1 MHGPTFMAN
10 PLACAAAN
18 ASLDL
23 FEREPRE
30 EQVKAI
36 EASLQSGLE
45 PCRSLPHVVDVRVKG
60 AIGVVQLE
68 ENVDVYSLRPRFVEQ
83 GVWIRPFK
91 DIVYLMPPL
100 VIDGAELDTLTRAVC
115 TVVSATR

>member
-1 MHGPTFMAN
+1 MT
-10 PLACAAAN
+10 
-18 ASLDL
+18 
-23 FEREPRE
+23 
-30 EQVKAI
+30 AI
-36 EASLQSGLE
+36 EAGLRTGLE

-60 AIGVVQLE
+60 AIGAVQLE

-100 VIDGAELDTLTRAVC
+100 VIGGEELETLIRAVYA
-115 TVVSATR
+115 VLSATR